1 MQNDE
6 KQIAQP
12 APFPILFSD
21 AYFLSIQKPPGILV
35 HLTRLSED
43 RVSVAQAL
51 AEQLGQRIFPIHRLD
66 RATSGV
72 LIFGKTAAAAGALAE
87 HFREKTVG
95 KKYLAVVRGFVD
107 ESGAIDYA
115 LSDPETGKDKQPA
128 VSHYKRLGQVELPFS
143 VDPRHP
149 TTRYA
154 LVEAEPETG
163 RRHQLR
169 KHFAHIL
176 HPIIGDRRHG
186 DVKHN
191 NFLRTAFGLER
202 LLLHAQQLAFRHPF
216 TGENVLIEAPLDEI
230 FMEMLDALRLRSFWT
245 G

>member
-1 MQNDE
+1 MKNSESQTLE
-6 KQIAQP
+6 
-12 APFPILFSD
+12 PIEFDLLFSD
-21 AYFLSIQKPPGILV
+21 SHFLAINKPPGILV

-43 RVSVAQAL
+43 TVSVAQVL
-51 AEQLGQRIFPIHRLD
+51 AAQLGERIFPIHRLD
-66 RATSGV
+66 RGTSGV

-87 HFREKTVG
+87 HFRDKTVE
-95 KKYLAVVRGFVD
+95 KKYLAVVRGYVD
-107 ESGAIDYA
+107 ESGTIDYA
-115 LSDPETGKDKQPA
+115 LSDPETGKDRQPA
-128 VSHYKRLGQVELPFS
+128 VSHYRRLGQVELPFS

-191 NFLRTAFGLER
+191 NFLRAEYGLDR
-202 LLLHAQQLAFRHPF
+202 LLLHARRLAFRHPF
-216 TGENVLIEAPLDEI
+216 TGEAVVVEAPLDEA
-230 FMEMLDALRLRSFWT
+230 FLGALDALGLRIFLT